1 MAKIWLLQEG
11 VPLQGNPLA
20 EKPLS
25 WCVDEL
31 GLRRGYRLAT
41 PRETLII
48 GRPLTS
54 DLSPFGN
61 RRYVVIELEDP
72 ETAAYA
78 GDYWKTG
85 YYLVLIS
92 VEGLVDKLSRAA
104 QKTMETH

>member
-1 MAKIWLLQEG
+1 MAKIWLLREG

-20 EKPLS
+20 EKSLP

-48 GRPLTS
+48 GRASAS
-54 DLSPFGN
+54 DLSPFGH

-72 ETAAYA
+72 ETTARMP
-78 GDYWKTG
+78 GTTG
-85 YYLVLIS
+85 
-92 VEGLVDKLSRAA
+92 
-104 QKTMETH
+104 ETDTIWC

>member
-1 MAKIWLLQEG
+1 MAKIWLLREG

-20 EKPLS
+20 EKSLP

-41 PRETLII
+41 PRETLMI
-48 GRPLTS
+48 GRASTS
-54 DLSPFGN
+54 DLSPFGH

-72 ETAAYA
+72 ETTAYA
-78 GDYWKTG
+78 RECWRNG

-92 VEGLVDKLSRAA
+92 VEGLINKLSRATP
-104 QKTMETH
+104 KTRRTH